1 MHRSLRALS
10 LGALL
15 LTAACAGAPRPAAA
29 PATDVAAEILPIEM
43 ETAAAWN
50 RADLDAHVAA
60 YADSA
65 VFMAPG
71 PVVGR
76 ERTRAS
82 LERSFWREGKPLQQ
96 LRYEEVS
103 LRPLGRDHALMTG
116 RFVLYGG
123 GRADRSGWFSLVWAR
138 TAEGWKIIHD
148 HSS

>member
-1 MHRSLRALS
+1 MMRRHIASAL
-10 LGALL
+10 ALAGTL
-15 LTAACAGAPRPAAA
+15 SACAGARTPLAQLPD
-29 PATDVAAEILPIEM
+29 PSAEILPIEL

-50 RADLDAHVAA
+50 RGDLAGHVAA

-76 ERTRAS
+76 EKIQAS
-82 LERSFWREGKPLQQ
+82 LARSFWREGRPAYT
-96 LRYEEVS
+96 LRYEDVS

-116 RFVLYGG
+116 RFVLSGG
-123 GRADRSGWFSLVWAR
+123 DRPERSGWFSLVWER
-138 TAEGWKIIHD
+138 TAEGWRIIHD